1 MNSVRAP
8 RRWVDV
14 GARRSPDFDRAAL
27 LLIAACAVL
36 FSLSF
41 VVGRVLSS
49 ASPAGQGTLP
59 RIAAA
64 HTGDDLPVS
73 LSAAPAI
80 LPGAVVAH
88 VNPSTRRRVT
98 ANRQPAAA
106 AVLQTPATVT
116 SSAPVATSTAPVAA
130 PPAKAPERPTKSAP
144 APSKRSGG
152 GGVSFDSSG

>member
-49 ASPAGQGTLP
+49 AGPAGQGTLP
-59 RIAAA
+59 RIAATHA
-64 HTGDDLPVS
+64 GDDLPVS

-80 LPGAVVAH
+80 LPDVVVAP
-88 VNPSTRRRVT
+88 VAIAEPARRRSVT
-98 ANRQPAAA
+98 ATQQPAA
-106 AVLQTPATVT
+106 AVLQAPATVT
-116 SSAPVATSTAPVAA
+116 RSAPVTTSTTPVAA
-130 PPAKAPERPTKSAP
+130 PPAKAPKRPTKN
-144 APSKRSGG
+144 G